1 MIGYTAPPANE
12 IGRVVIHLPD
22 DATFYRHRSYLP
34 IAIDLVDGTQIPSL
48 LRSDSHGIDY
58 MAGYEVFS
66 ALCSNRAQRTVDRS
80 LLVDNEHITPERYL
94 GLWRSA
100 IGNSMPPEAASKA
113 LAIQAVAVLQAPLAA
128 LAGARSSWTS
138 CPFGAFEAF
147 QDKYRCELKVSND
160 GVFTLELDLARP
172 EAARDAYYAAS
183 MVSTRLRH
191 APAGW
196 RASIEL
202 RTSPRVTGQVSLFA
216 VVKD

>member
-1 MIGYTAPPANE
+1 MIGNTPPTANE
-12 IGRVVIHLPD
+12 VGRVVIHLPD
-22 DATFYRHRSYLP
+22 DATFYRDRSYLP

-58 MAGYEVFS
+58 MAGYEIFS
-66 ALCSNRAQRTVDRS
+66 ALCSDRAQRTVERS
-80 LLVDNEHITPERYL
+80 LLVDNAPITPEGYL

-100 IGNSMPPEAASKA
+100 IGNSMPPEAASKT
-113 LAIQAVAVLQAPLAA
+113 LGIQAVAVLQAPLAA
-128 LAGARSSWTS
+128 MAGARSSWTS

-147 QDKYRCELKVSND
+147 QAKYRRELNASDD

-183 MVSTRLRH
+183 MVSSRLRQG
-191 APAGW
+191 AIVW

-202 RTSPRVTGQVSLFA
+202 RTSPRQAGQVSLFTIA
-216 VVKD
+216 EV

>member
-1 MIGYTAPPANE
+1 MIGYTAPPSNE
-12 IGRVVIHLPD
+12 VGRVVIHLPD
-22 DATFYRHRSYLP
+22 DATFYRDRSYLP

-58 MAGYEVFS
+58 MAGYEIFS
-66 ALCSNRAQRTVDRS
+66 ALCSARAQRTVDRS
-80 LLVDNEHITPERYL
+80 LLVDNAPITPERYL

-100 IGNSMPPEAASKA
+100 IGNSMPPQAASKTFG
-113 LAIQAVAVLQAPLAA
+113 IQAVAVLQAPLAD

-138 CPFGAFEAF
+138 CPFGAFETF
-147 QDKYRCELKVSND
+147 QDKYRRELNVSSD

-172 EAARDAYYAAS
+172 GAARDAYYAAS

-191 APAGW
+191 GSTAW

-202 RTSPRVTGQVSLFA
+202 RTSPRGTGQVSLFA
-216 VVKD
+216 VVEA